1 MIEIVIVIIAG
12 VVILA
17 VYLNYKDASN
27 EKKRVLNDSENQTL
41 NYFKHDFHVKFIENI
56 IDKNFESQQVPNI
69 NKIKIANEIPSHFK
83 FYLLEDKDVSIY
95 LNDLLKNPGGKEE
108 VAQIIEISKEVEETI
123 KSFKNAPFQK
133 GSGAVLRARISTISF
148 FCSIVNGF
156 AYDMEFG
163 EFVDFDKKLDDDEVE
178 SYLDDLFKTKI
189 IRHHDYGMALD
200 TMPDEKG
207 IVSHQFYYCFFELD
221 NGNILSLEI
230 DKEYNNTNKTYEWSK
245 KFTVDEQGNDID
257 LGYYNVFC
265 SPDYTFGED
274 FFA

>member
-41 NYFKHDFHVKFIENI
+41 NYFKHNFHVKFIENI

-123 KSFKNAPFQK
+123 KSFENTAFPK
-133 GSGAVLRARISTISF
+133 GSGASIIIVAVVILTI
-148 FCSIVNGF
+148 V
-156 AYDMEFG
+156 
-163 EFVDFDKKLDDDEVE
+163 KLI
-178 SYLDDLFKTKI
+178 KRK
-189 IRHHDYGMALD
+189 
-200 TMPDEKG
+200 
-207 IVSHQFYYCFFELD
+207 
-221 NGNILSLEI
+221 
-230 DKEYNNTNKTYEWSK
+230 
-245 KFTVDEQGNDID
+245 
-257 LGYYNVFC
+257 
-265 SPDYTFGED
+265 
-274 FFA
+274 